1 MKVASLIL
9 GVVGSLAVVFLGI
22 MWVGQFK
29 ELERSELYQSVRAQ
43 RQHGQ
48 ADPEL
53 DKAFATVER
62 TANAGYASFALGLV
76 ALVGAVLVFK
86 LPRVSAGLMA
96 AAVVVPALLNPRSLA
111 FSFVLLIAAVLAFR
125 VKPRQAAVAA
135 ALLAAAFLTV
145 ACGTGETAVP
155 PARTASA
162 AAPAAAASPAAA
174 ELYSCNQ
181 KPKSGTCT
189 EYSGDALVLGPDFLK
204 GSCDAMQGA
213 FAKQACPKDGRLG
226 TCELRAGT
234 VTVYYPSTGNPD
246 VATAK
251 KDCVDIYT
259 GKWAAAK

>member
-22 MWVGQFK
+22 LWVGQYK
-29 ELERSELYQSVRAQ
+29 ELERSELYRSVREQ
-43 RQHGQ
+43 RQQGQ

-96 AAVVVPALLNPRSLA
+96 AAVVVPAVLNPKSLA
-111 FSFVLLIAAVLAFR
+111 FSFVLLIAAALAFK
-125 VKPRQAAVAA
+125 VKPRQAAVASA
-135 ALLAAAFLTV
+135 LAAAFLLA
-145 ACGTGETAVP
+145 ACGSGETAT
-155 PARTASA
+155 PAARAGSA

-174 ELYSCNQ
+174 ELYSCD
-181 KPKSGTCT
+181 KKAKMGRCT
-189 EYSGDALVLGPDFLK
+189 EYSGDSLVLGADFVK
-204 GSCDAMQGA
+204 GSCDAMEGA
-213 FAKQACPKDGRLG
+213 FAQQACPKEGRLG
-226 TCELRAGT
+226 TCELKAGT
-234 VTVYYPSTGNPD
+234 VTVYYPSAGNPD
-246 VATAK
+246 AEAAK

-259 GKWAAAK
+259 GKWAGAK